1 MDRPMALVD
10 RVRSFRPPDLSRLRP
25 FRIDGKTL
33 GWILRPFAEALR
45 NFPGTFVVA
54 DHEVSLRNGLTTCEA
69 RTDAVAEACKRLQAT
84 GTIRKLRGETFPVAC
99 SVLSPPLLALD
110 RGAVPHFGTRA
121 YGVHLNGYVG
131 RGDTLELWVGRRA
144 RDKSVAPGKL
154 DNLVAGGRP
163 SSFGL
168 LDTLIKEGRE
178 EADMPESLVRKA
190 QPTGFCSYLIETEEG
205 IRNDLLFNF
214 DLDLPAGFVP
224 QNTDG
229 EIDEF
234 QRWPIAKVVDRLAR
248 SDDFK
253 LNVAL
258 VNIDFLVRHGYLA
271 PEDPDYPE
279 IVRGL
284 RR

>member
-1 MDRPMALVD
+1 MALID
-10 RVRSFRPPDLSRLRP
+10 RVRLFCPPDFSRLRP

-33 GWILRPFAEALR
+33 GWIRHPFAEALR
-45 NFPGTFVVA
+45 NYSGTFAVA
-54 DHEVSLRNGLTTCEA
+54 DHEVSLHGDLTICEA
-69 RTDAVAEACKRLQAT
+69 RTRAVAEVCKDLAAI
-84 GTIRKLRGETFPVAC
+84 GMIRKLRGETFPVAC
-99 SVLSPPLLALD
+99 SALSLPLLALD

-121 YGVHLNGYVG
+121 YSVHLNGYVG
-131 RGDTLELWVGRRA
+131 RGDALKLWVGRRA

-163 SSFGL
+163 SGFGL
-168 LDTLIKEGRE
+168 LDTLIKEGQE

-190 QPTGFCSYLIETEEG
+190 RPAGFCSYLIETEEG

-224 QNTDG
+224 RNTDG

-234 QRWPIAKVVDRLAR
+234 QCWPIAKVVDRLAR

-253 LNVAL
+253 FNVAL

-271 PEDPDYPE
+271 PDDPDYVE

>member
-1 MDRPMALVD
+1 
-10 RVRSFRPPDLSRLRP
+10 
-25 FRIDGKTL
+25 
-33 GWILRPFAEALR
+33 
-45 NFPGTFVVA
+45 
-54 DHEVSLRNGLTTCEA
+54 
-69 RTDAVAEACKRLQAT
+69 
-84 GTIRKLRGETFPVAC
+84 
-99 SVLSPPLLALD
+99 
-110 RGAVPHFGTRA
+110 
-121 YGVHLNGYVG
+121 
-131 RGDTLELWVGRRA
+131 
-144 RDKSVAPGKL
+144 VAPGKL

-253 LNVAL
+253 FNVAL

-271 PEDPDYPE
+271 PEDKDYVE

>member
-1 MDRPMALVD
+1 MALVD
-10 RVRSFRPPDLSRLRP
+10 RVRSFRPPDFACLRP
-25 FRIDGKTL
+25 FRIGGASL
-33 GWILRPFAEALR
+33 GWILHPFAEELR
-45 NFPGTFVVA
+45 GFPDTFVVA
-54 DHEVSLRNGLTTCEA
+54 DHEVAIRDDLATSEA
-69 RTDAVAEACKRLQAT
+69 RTEAVADACQALQAA

-99 SVLSPPLLALD
+99 SALSPPLLALD
-110 RGAVPHFGTRA
+110 RGAVPYFGTRA

-131 RGDTLELWVGRRA
+131 WGNALELWVGRRA
-144 RDKSVAPGKL
+144 RDKSVAPGKF
-154 DNLVAGGRP
+154 DNLVAGGRA
-163 SSFGL
+163 SGFGL

-178 EADMPESLVRKA
+178 EADIPEMLVRKA
-190 QPTGFCSYLIETEEG
+190 RPTGFCSYLIEAEEG

-214 DLDLPAGFVP
+214 DLELPADFVP
-224 QNTDG
+224 RNTDG

-234 QRWPIAKVVDRLAR
+234 QRWPIAKVVERLAH

-253 LNVAL
+253 FNVAL

-271 PEDPDYPE
+271 PEDKDYVE